1 VFAVLTLIWGTTWG
15 AIRVGLEGLPPFT
28 AISIRF
34 AIATTILLVYAAA
47 TKVPLGKHPH
57 EKTLWIVNGLLFFS
71 VSYGVVYWSEQFI
84 PSGLSA
90 ILFALFPLL
99 VTLLAHYALPNE
111 PLRRRGAIGVALG
124 FLGIVVIF
132 SEDFAKFGGRQAL
145 IAAAVMLL
153 SPFVSALSSVGIK
166 KYGAGIHPV
175 SVAAMPMGIATL
187 VTGVLALVFER
198 HREIA
203 FTPKSVAALLY
214 LAICGS
220 SVTFTLYYWLLRHVR
235 AGRVA
240 LIAYMTPI
248 VAVIFGVGF
257 LHERLTPRIV
267 LGALLVIFGVILAVR
282 AHPEAEPTEPEGIDT
297 IGIEP

>member
-175 SVAAMPMGIATL
+175 SVAA
-187 VTGVLALVFER
+187 
-198 HREIA
+198 
-203 FTPKSVAALLY
+203 LLY

>member
-153 SPFVSALSSVGIK
+153 SPFDSPASGSRSTARASIPCRSRRCRWVS
-166 KYGAGIHPV
+166 
-175 SVAAMPMGIATL
+175 
-187 VTGVLALVFER
+187 
-198 HREIA
+198 
-203 FTPKSVAALLY
+203 
-214 LAICGS
+214 
-220 SVTFTLYYWLLRHVR
+220 
-235 AGRVA
+235 
-240 LIAYMTPI
+240 
-248 VAVIFGVGF
+248 
-257 LHERLTPRIV
+257 PRS
-267 LGALLVIFGVILAVR
+267 
-282 AHPEAEPTEPEGIDT
+282 
-297 IGIEP
+297 